1 MPNYTL
7 QGENKIMLEIIMI
20 LLSVL
25 LLVLNVFS
33 IRANIWYRE
42 EIKRMDE
49 SRKQY
54 EKLSKECEAELA
66 EKLSEEKN

>member
-1 MPNYTL
+1 
-7 QGENKIMLEIIMI
+7 MLEIIMI

-33 IRANIWYRE
+33 IRADIWCLE

-49 SRKQY
+49 SRKQF

>member
-20 LLSVL
+20 LLSVSM
-25 LLVLNVFS
+25 LVLNVFS

-54 EKLSKECEAELA
+54 EKLSKECEEKLA
-66 EKLSEEKN
+66 EKA